1 MTAQEAA
8 PLRIDP
14 ALIGELELDTLLVP
28 YVHLGDEP
36 FVRSRLLVGE
46 TEYAYDHS
54 YPVTGPSAVMPG
66 AIAQVQ
72 AEGRQVLVAERNERY
87 YVYLA

>member
-14 ALIGELELDTLLVP
+14 ALIGELELDALQVP

-36 FVRSRLLVGE
+36 FVHSRLLVGE
-46 TEYAYDHS
+46 TAYTYDRS
-54 YPVTGPSAVMPG
+54 YPVTGHSAVMPG

-72 AEGRQVLVAERNERY
+72 AEGRRVLVAERNERF